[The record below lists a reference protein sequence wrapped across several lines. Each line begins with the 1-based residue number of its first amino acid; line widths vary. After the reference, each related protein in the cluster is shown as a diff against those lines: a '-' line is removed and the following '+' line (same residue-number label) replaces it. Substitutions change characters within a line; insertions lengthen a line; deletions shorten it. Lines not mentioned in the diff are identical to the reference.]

1 MLHDSMPKQIKTG
14 IAQWFSKKHCTLKH
28 TVVGWR
34 TFSLKIIANWWYD
47 VAPVLI
53 GGALEPLVSI
63 DETYWR
69 RMVVNKSMAGRKE
82 KHSEPCWIWLAC
94 EVLRKDDVIQQQDTR
109 SLQKGNVTISR
120 IVLRLMRSRDDAV
133 DGKPRGV
140 GKITRLAKEH
150 GAQ

>member
-1 MLHDSMPKQIKTG
+1 MPQLG
-14 IAQWFSKKHCTLKH
+14 
-28 TVVGWR
+28 
-34 TFSLKIIANWWYD
+34 
-47 VAPVLI
+47 
-53 GGALEPLVSI
+53 I
-63 DETYWR
+63 DESYWR
-69 RMVVNKSMAGRKE
+69 GLVVNKSMAGRKE

-109 SLQKGNVTISR
+109 ALPNGNVKINR
-120 IVLRLMRSRDDAV
+120 ILLRLMRSRDDAV